1 MKATLNV
8 CEVIRMGLLKPIENG
23 RMYPG
28 WWRWNPI
35 GGCLHSCTYCS
46 IKRIEARSTQ
56 DMTTPVFRNG
66 ENGTKN
72 YLKDN
77 LGSGRKIF
85 VCSSG
90 DMWGEWVESEWI
102 KAVLDH
108 CQKYPDNEYMFLT
121 KDPVRYRSWGTVLQ
135 YLNCI
140 IGTTVET
147 DKAMVTASV
156 SDVPVSGLDRLY
168 WLGAVK
174 QGIKTMIS
182 IEPVMKFSHIFADN
196 IKDTSPY
203 IVYIGVDSGK
213 NGLPEPSPDELQ
225 GLIDE
230 LRTFTDVRLKSGIER
245 ILEKPGRSPAVK
257 GEEIEII

>member
-1 MKATLNV
+1 M
-8 CEVIRMGLLKPIENG
+8 RLLKPIKNG
-23 RMYPG
+23 LMYPG

-35 GGCLHSCTYCS
+35 GGCLHSCIYCS
-46 IKRIEARSTQ
+46 IKRMERRVNKKDEPIKC

-72 YLKDN
+72 YLNDN

-90 DMWGEWVESEWI
+90 DMWGAWVESEWI

-121 KDPVRYRSWGTVLQ
+121 KDPVRYRVWGTVLQ
-135 YLNCI
+135 GLDCI
-140 IGTTVET
+140 IGTTVES
-147 DKAMVTASV
+147 DKGMVTSDV

-182 IEPVMKFSHIFADN
+182 LEPVLKFSHRFATN
-196 IKDTSPY
+196 IKEASPD
-203 IVYIGVDSGK
+203 IIYIGVDSGN
-213 NGLPEPSPDELQ
+213 NGLPEPTADELA
-225 GLIDE
+225 GLIND
-230 LRTFTDVRLKSGIER
+230 LREFTDARLKKGIER
-245 ILEKPGRSPAVK
+245 IL
-257 GEEIEII
+257 GESK